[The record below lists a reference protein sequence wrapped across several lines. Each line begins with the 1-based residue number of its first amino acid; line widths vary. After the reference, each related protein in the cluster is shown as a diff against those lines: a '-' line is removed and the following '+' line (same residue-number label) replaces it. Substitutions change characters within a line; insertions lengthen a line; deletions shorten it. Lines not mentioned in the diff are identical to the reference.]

1 MVLFLLSP
9 QSFGRKY
16 RPPCERLQGTALDIC
31 CDKRLAHYLHPTP
44 VAPSALPFSLRSPEP
59 RHTQVLPM
67 RGSFRPGLDQASEA
81 QHDKS
86 AAVAPPS
93 DSPRKVRTSTPNA
106 LSHHMQPVPIETFSA
121 IARAI
126 PQWPSDRRLQRWVV
140 AELLFF
146 SYIAPSDKRKDVLAG
161 TL

>member
-31 CDKRLAHYLHPTP
+31 CEKRLARYLHPTP
-44 VAPSALPFSLRSPEP
+44 VAPSALPFSLRFSEP
-59 RHTQVLPM
+59 RHTQVLPV
-67 RGSFRPGLDQASEA
+67 RGGFRPGLDQASEA

-86 AAVAPPS
+86 AAVAPAG

-106 LSHHMQPVPIETFSA
+106 LSHDMQPVTIETFSVT
-121 IARAI
+121 ARAI
-126 PQWPSDRRLQRWVV
+126 PQWTSHGRLPRWVV
-140 AELLFF
+140 A
-146 SYIAPSDKRKDVLAG
+146 
-161 TL
+161 